1 MSNIGRVA
9 LKASTPAGVRDTTV
23 FVIGDNAETLRDF

>member
-23 FVIGDNAETLRDF
+23 FVFGDNDVRLYE